1 MTTVPLARAATPRG
15 NRISDEIQQED
26 IVICEQVQR
35 ALRSRSYDTGRFSAK
50 RENGVY
56 HFQNLVREFLGE

>member
-1 MTTVPLARAATPRG
+1 M
-15 NRISDEIQQED
+15 
-26 IVICEQVQR
+26 ICEQVQR
-35 ALRSRSYDTGRFSAK
+35 GLRSRAYDSGRFSAK